1 MDQCQYNLL
10 IVDDEPDMRWML
22 RGLFE
27 DEGFEVSEAEHGQQ
41 ALDLLELSSSRGE
54 LPDVVLSDMRM
65 PNVSGLELLR
75 AMRRQH
81 RDLPVVLLSAV
92 EDLAT
97 AVDAM
102 KEGAFDY
109 QAKPFDQERLKLS
122 VQRAA
127 EQHALRRE
135 VQQLRDAQATSSLDF
150 GPSRPAQE
158 LRRTLELV
166 ASQETVSVLLVGESG
181 TGKEVAARA
190 IHQLSPLQ
198 GGPFVAVD
206 CGALPEQLLE
216 SQLFGHEKGAFTG
229 ADRKRQGLF
238 AMADG
243 GTLFL
248 DELGNLPLPLQAK
261 LLRALQERVIVPVGG
276 SEPVPFRARLLTA
289 TNANLQTEIE
299 AGRFRVDLYHRIAE
313 FTITMPPLR
322 ERPDDIVYFARAF
335 LAEANVEMGRRVDGF
350 SAAGEQA
357 LRRHAFPGNLRELRN
372 AVRRMVLLATS
383 RELDVTDLGIGEAG
397 TQAGANGAPV
407 DAATAK
413 LQASTDELLP
423 LAKRLQLAT
432 DALEADI
439 LQQTLAASDG
449 NKAAAARSLRIDY
462 TTLHRKLKR
471 HGIAPAQ

>member
-1 MDQCQYNLL
+1 MASHHLL
-10 IVDDEPDMRWML
+10 IVDDEPDLRWVL

-27 DEGFEVSEAEHGQQ
+27 DEGFEVQEAENGQHALEMLQ
-41 ALDLLELSSSRGE
+41 AADESGQ

-75 AMRRQH
+75 RVRKQY

-109 QAKPFDQERLKLS
+109 QAKPFDQERLKIS

-135 VQQLRDAQATSSLDF
+135 VQRLRDQQATTPLDF
-150 GPSRPAQE
+150 GPSRRAQE

-166 ASQETVSVLLVGESG
+166 AQQQTVSVLITGESG

-190 IHQLSPLQ
+190 IHHLSPLQ
-198 GGPFVAVD
+198 SGPFVAID
-206 CGALPEQLLE
+206 CGALPEHLLE
-216 SQLFGHEKGAFTG
+216 SQLFGHERGAFTG
-229 ADRKRQGLF
+229 ADRSRQGLF

-276 SEPVPFRARLLTA
+276 NKPVPFRARLLTA
-289 TNANLQTEIE
+289 TNSDLKDDIE

-313 FTITMPPLR
+313 FTVDLPPLR
-322 ERPDDIVYFARAF
+322 ERPDDVVHFARTF
-335 LAEANVEMGRRVDGF
+335 LCEANVEMGRRVNGF
-350 SAAGEQA
+350 SDEAEAV
-357 LRRHAFPGNLRELRN
+357 LRQHKWPGNLRELRN

-383 RELDVTDLGIGEAG
+383 SELDRGDVDILLPQGSNGNSASPDIGAIG
-397 TQAGANGAPV
+397 
-407 DAATAK
+407 
-413 LQASTDELLP
+413 DEMEP
-423 LAKRLQLAT
+423 LAKRLQQAT
-432 DALEADI
+432 NALEAEI
-439 LQQTLAASDG
+439 LRQTLAACDG
-449 NKAAAARSLRIDY
+449 NKAAAARTLSIDY

-471 HGIAPAQ
+471 HDITVS